1 MSPPVALR
9 TSRSIDAG
17 LFYEVTEQTM
27 RAHIIAAG
35 GAWDEERRREE
46 TTEVSLDPNARVI
59 VVSTV
64 DAGILLV
71 ERSPNEMHLHI
82 LYLFPIFQRLGIGS
96 KLVSSLQREAV
107 ERHVPLRLKVLKV
120 NPAKG
125 FYERLGFSV
134 EEETEHFFCMQN
146 ATIPSSGPAYGG
158 PLEANVE

>member
-1 MSPPVALR
+1 MSPPITLR
-9 TSRSIDAG
+9 APRSVDAA
-17 LFYEVTEQTM
+17 LFYDVTEQTM

-46 TTEVSLDPNARVI
+46 TTEVSLDPNASVI
-59 VVSTV
+59 VV

-82 LYLFPIFQRLGIGS
+82 LYLFPSFQGLGIGS
-96 KLVSSLQREAV
+96 TLVSTLQRESA
-107 ERHVPLRLKVLKV
+107 ERRVPLRLKVLKV
-120 NPAKG
+120 NPAKS

-146 ATIPSSGPAYGG
+146 AT
-158 PLEANVE
+158 

>member
-1 MSPPVALR
+1 MSPPITLR
-9 TSRSIDAG
+9 APRSVDAG
-17 LFYEVTEQTM
+17 LFYDVTEQTM

-46 TTEVSLDPNARVI
+46 TTEVSLDPNASVI
-59 VVSTV
+59 VIGAI

-71 ERSPNEMHLHI
+71 ERAPTELHLHI
-82 LYLFPIFQRLGIGS
+82 LYLFPSFQGLGIGS
-96 KLVSSLQREAV
+96 TLVSSLQREAA

-120 NPAKG
+120 NPAKR

-146 ATIPSSGPAYGG
+146 AT
-158 PLEANVE
+158 

>member
-59 VVSTV
+59 VVGTV

-96 KLVSSLQREAV
+96 TLVSSLQREAV
-107 ERHVPLRLKVLKV
+107 ERYVPLRLKVLKV